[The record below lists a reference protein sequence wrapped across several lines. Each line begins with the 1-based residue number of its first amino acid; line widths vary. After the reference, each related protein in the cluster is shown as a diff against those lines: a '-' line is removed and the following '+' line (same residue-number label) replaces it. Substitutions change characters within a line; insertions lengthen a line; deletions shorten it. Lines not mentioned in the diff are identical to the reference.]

1 MFLPTTSHCKNDHI
15 ARLQIPS
22 QLLGTCVNPSASL
35 LLTPPSAVLPIT
47 ADGNCLFSALS
58 YVLTGTERHYHHI
71 RLAICNF
78 METNPNDV
86 QNVLPSGVRD
96 AQSYSIANQMKSN
109 MTWGTEIEIIAASVL
124 LQTSIYVY
132 SNSSVHWMWIKH
144 SPCRP
149 VDHGIYLYHKDGNHF
164 EVVIAVENSDIQISI
179 TVLKQN
185 TKLILKK
192 ERQKSIEKETVRST
206 HAMIL
211 ITEVKKSST
220 KRDVQH

>member
-1 MFLPTTSHCKNDHI
+1 
-15 ARLQIPS
+15 
-22 QLLGTCVNPSASL
+22 
-35 LLTPPSAVLPIT
+35 
-47 ADGNCLFSALS
+47 
-58 YVLTGTERHYHHI
+58 
-71 RLAICNF
+71 
-78 METNPNDV
+78 
-86 QNVLPSGVRD
+86 
-96 AQSYSIANQMKSN
+96 
-109 MTWGTEIEIIAASVL
+109 
-124 LQTSIYVY
+124 
-132 SNSSVHWMWIKH
+132 MWIKH

-149 VDHGIYLYHKDGNHF
+149 IDHGIYLYHKDGNHF